1 MPLEISSLSPLHT
14 LTFFASGW
22 MFCASPSFASSAE
35 QFRDTVAV
43 PGGSDE
49 PVGRGMVTAR
59 PKSIVRNWGRA
70 FRMEQSERRSIDFW
84 SG

>member
-49 PVGRGMVTAR
+49 PVREGHGYGP
-59 PKSIVRNWGRA
+59 PKIHRA
-70 FRMEQSERRSIDFW
+70 KLGSRISHGTIGTSVD
-84 SG
+84 